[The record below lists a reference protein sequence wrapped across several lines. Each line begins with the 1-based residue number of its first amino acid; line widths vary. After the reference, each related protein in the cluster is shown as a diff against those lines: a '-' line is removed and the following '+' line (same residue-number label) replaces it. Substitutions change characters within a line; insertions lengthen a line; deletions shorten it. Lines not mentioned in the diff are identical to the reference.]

1 MGGAGDADARAD
13 AEPVVF
19 PDSSVG
25 PAGRNE
31 LAEPEGSRGAKVD
44 SIEAAVDL
52 KGRSEAAGAAC
63 QIEEARGAAVESH
76 LVEAFERLESAQEN
90 AASDVGEFRGDI
102 EHEMIAIGEV
112 DVSVAAT

>member
-1 MGGAGDADARAD
+1 MFFCSAKD
-13 AEPVVF
+13 E
-19 PDSSVG
+19 SSDK
-25 PAGRNE
+25 P
-31 LAEPEGSRGAKVD
+31 
-44 SIEAAVDL
+44 
-52 KGRSEAAGAAC
+52 AAGAAC
-63 QIEEARGAAVESH
+63 QIEEARGSAVKSH